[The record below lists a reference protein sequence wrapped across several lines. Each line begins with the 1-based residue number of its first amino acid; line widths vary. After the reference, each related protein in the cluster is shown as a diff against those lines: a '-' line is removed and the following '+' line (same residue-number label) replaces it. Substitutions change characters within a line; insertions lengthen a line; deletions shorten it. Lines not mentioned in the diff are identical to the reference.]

1 MFAAM
6 ECSAV
11 NVKQL
16 TRWVFSSSLLLIAC
30 SGSRGEPASVPATAA
45 APSGAEAPVS
55 EPAAADSAIRAAVD
69 APDRSP
75 EDRALDAGRKP
86 AELLSFFGIQPG
98 MRVAE
103 IAAGGGYTAEL
114 LARAVGPSGAVYGVN
129 SEFILDRFARA
140 PWEERLRKPIM
151 KNVVRL
157 DRSFDD
163 PLTADATGLDA
174 VLCVL
179 FYHDLFWMKVDRAK
193 MNAAVLRALRPGGI
207 YAIVDHSAR
216 AGSGASDVE
225 TLHRVEEQL
234 VRDEITRAGFELVE
248 SADFLKNASD
258 TRDWSASPRFAG
270 EQRGKSDRFVLKFKK
285 PG

>member
-1 MFAAM
+1 MFVAVD
-6 ECSAV
+6 CFAV
-11 NVKQL
+11 NVKRL
-16 TRWVFSSSLLLIAC
+16 ACLLFSSSLFLVGCA
-30 SGSRGEPASVPATAA
+30 GAPAEPASVPAAD
-45 APSGAEAPVS
+45 PPLSGAEAPPS
-55 EPAAADSAIRAAVD
+55 QPSDAESAIRAAVD
-69 APDRSP
+69 APDRSAD
-75 EDRALDAGRKP
+75 DRALDPGRKP

-140 PWEERLRKPIM
+140 PWEERLRKPVM

-163 PLTADATGLDA
+163 PFTADVTGLDA
-174 VLCVL
+174 VFCIL
-179 FYHDLFWMKVDRAK
+179 FYHDLFWMNVDRPK
-193 MNAAVLRALRPGGI
+193 MNAAILRALRPGGI

-216 AGSGASDVE
+216 TGSGASDVQ

-248 SADFLKNASD
+248 SAEFLKNRND
-258 TRDWSASPRFAG
+258 TRDWNANPRSAG